1 MRIDQYEL
9 FSDNQAVTAAAAST
23 NLIDLRGTA
32 RRFGIGAKPLYVVL
46 HCTVTMDDSGNNSSV
61 PVYLQTD
68 TAAAF
73 SSATN
78 AQTLHTFATNTAANT
93 YVTVPITS
101 GANEQFARLYY
112 DVLGGNL
119 GNGSFT
125 AFVTADPQLWD
136 PYAVGYTGPTTA

>member
-23 NLIDLRGTA
+23 NLLDLRGTA
-32 RRFGIGAKPLYVVL
+32 RRIGVGARPLAVVL
-46 HCTVTMDDSGNNSSV
+46 HCTVTMDDSSDNSSV
-61 PVYLQTD
+61 VVYLQSD

-78 AQTLHTFATNTAANT
+78 QQTLHTFATNTAANT
-93 YVTVPITS
+93 YVVVPIVSNT
-101 GANEQFARLYY
+101 NERFVRLYY

-125 AFVTADPQLWD
+125 AFMTADPQLWA
-136 PYAVGYTGPTTA
+136 PYAASYTGPTTA